1 MYGPENPRPTRRPRR
16 LALGLM
22 ILATVTLLAACSPT
36 VTLRGGAAVTV
47 QPVTVQTVTVQPVTS
62 GSILIVRVPQH
73 RPRGAIEVNRR
84 GGKSF
89 KIPPGH
95 FPPPGMCRIWY
106 PDTPP
111 GHQPPSGDCSVL
123 ERQVP
128 ADAYL
133 VYG

>member
-1 MYGPENPRPTRRPRR
+1 M
-16 LALGLM
+16 LGLT
-22 ILATVTLLAACSPT
+22 ILGTVMLLAACSPT
-36 VTLRGGAAVTV
+36 VTFQGGAAVTV
-47 QPVTVQTVTVQPVTS
+47 RPVTIQPITS
-62 GSILIVRVPQH
+62 GSILIVRVPQQ
-73 RPRGAIEVNRR
+73 RPKGAIEVNRR